1 MRVALLGLGI
11 MGGGMAGCLLRAGHS
26 LTVYNRTAAKAEPF
40 VAMGTTCAATPAAA
54 VDGAEVVISMVADDA
69 ASRAV
74 WIGPEGAL
82 PAARPES
89 VLLECSTLSM
99 AWLRELAD
107 HAAARA
113 LPLLDCPVMGSK
125 AAAQEGTLAIWAG
138 GDPAAL
144 ERARPVLAAISA
156 EVIHLGPTGA
166 GLTMKL
172 IGNMIGAVTAAA
184 FAEGIALA
192 EAAGL
197 SAETIMA
204 CLGKGAVASPFMQR
218 RLPRML
224 NGDYADVHFEL
235 QWMRKDLSYATQ
247 MGESSGVPMPI
258 AALAREMYQIACQ
271 RGFAELDSAAVIEA
285 IRPRPHPDQ
294 EG

>member
-11 MGGGMAGCLLRAGHS
+11 MGGGMAGCLLRAGHT
-26 LTVYNRTAAKAEPF
+26 LTVYNRTAAKADPF
-40 VAMGTTCAATPAAA
+40 VAMGATYAATPAAA
-54 VDGAEVVISMVADDA
+54 VADAEVVISMVADDA
-69 ASRAV
+69 ASRTV
-74 WIGPEGAL
+74 WIGPDGAL
-82 PAARPES
+82 PAARPEA
-89 VLLECSTLSM
+89 VLLECSTIS
-99 AWLRELAD
+99 AGWLRELAGI
-107 HAAARA
+107 AAARA

-125 AAAQEGTLAIWAG
+125 AAAQEGSLAIWVG
-138 GDPAAL
+138 GDAAAL
-144 ERARPVLAAISA
+144 ERARPALAAISA

-192 EAAGL
+192 ETAGL
-197 SAETIMA
+197 SPETITA

-235 QWMRKDLSYATQ
+235 QWMRKDLSYAAQ
-247 MGESSGVPMPI
+247 MGESANIPTPI
-258 AALAREMYQIACQ
+258 AALAREIYQIACQ

-285 IRPRPHPDQ
+285 IRPHPHPDQ
-294 EG
+294 KG